1 MLYSEN
7 KEISVTDKLTIENA
21 LRIVAKSLIA
31 LPGELFEVFSSN
43 DQSRELIMDG
53 LFHKELRVRKAFEN
67 ELTALAEKM
76 PTV

>member
-1 MLYSEN
+1 MLYREK

-21 LRIVAKSLIA
+21 LRIVGKSLIA
-31 LPGELFEVFSSN
+31 LPRELFETFSNN

-67 ELTALAEKM
+67 EFTALAR
-76 PTV
+76 